1 MQCAY
6 SSPLCFLVIFFGLS
20 EKLLDGWINPIGSK
34 KIPFASYWYRAKAG
48 NTQKSKDNRLWRND
62 YILKRHF
69 SYQPRKATD
78 LKKLEILR
86 PWEEKPG
93 AVGAV
98 GLFSL
103 KKTQSSSDNKE
114 VSVVG
119 GATPRPDCSMHA
131 HNTLFY
137 FHILQDLDDRYLCGH
152 WMSLP
157 LFSISLHLPL
167 KLIASLSTVCIDVSR
182 MGGWTWLL
190 GV

>member
-1 MQCAY
+1 MCIFP
-6 SSPLCFLVIFFGLS
+6 PLCFLVIFFGLS
-20 EKLLDGWINPIGSK
+20 EKLVDGWINPIGSK

-69 SYQPRKATD
+69 SYQTRKAID

-103 KKTQSSSDNKE
+103 KKTQSSSDNND

-137 FHILQDLDDRYLCGH
+137 FRTLTIDICVVTGCLCPSFQYLC
-152 WMSLP
+152 
-157 LFSISLHLPL
+157 ISLW
-167 KLIASLSTVCIDVSR
+167 SLLLVFWLFALTSQ
-182 MGGWTWLL
+182 GWVAELGCLGYRRWLQ
-190 GV
+190 